1 VKNQRLAAI
10 DIGTNS
16 IRSIVVEANPDGGFR
31 ILDDEKVAV
40 RLGEGLHKT
49 GRISADAAQRAI
61 AALSRQMKIIDAYQ
75 VSAIEAVATSAVRKA
90 ANGAEFIQAIKDQ
103 VGLTVTV
110 ISGEVEAELAAL
122 SAFNNFDLEGA
133 RHLLVD
139 IGGGSLEL
147 VSTVG
152 SHIEE
157 IFSLDL
163 GAVYLTESFLAHD
176 PISDEALSRLRRRIR
191 KVLRETFPPERMLI
205 SAMIGSG
212 GTITAMAAMITAA
225 RKEAYGSVH
234 GCEILRSDVVHLLAL
249 LLRRSLKERRNI
261 PGLNPERADIIVAGV
276 MVIDELL
283 EFLQV
288 NLLKVNERGI
298 REGLTLRSLRQHGM
312 IPATGGRRTWRDS
325 ALDFAAS
332 CHAEKNHAL
341 QVAKLAKALFKVLS
355 RPFNLGEGEGR
366 LLEAAAILHDVGY
379 FINYSSHHK
388 HSYHLI
394 AHADLFGF
402 TPRER
407 ELIANIARYHR
418 KSLPK
423 KKHEAFMRLTPVDRQ
438 LVEKL
443 AGILRLADGL
453 DRSRTGVIEI
463 VDALLSPSRLLLRLQ
478 CHGDPAVELYGATT
492 KSDLLCAAF
501 HLQLILEPA
510 KEK

>member
-1 VKNQRLAAI
+1 VKSKRLAAI

-16 IRSIVVEANPDGGFR
+16 IRSIVVEADASGSFR

-40 RLGEGLHKT
+40 RLGEGLHET
-49 GRISADAAQRAI
+49 GQISADAAQRAI
-61 AALSRQMKIIDAYQ
+61 DALSRQKKIIDGYQ
-75 VSAIEAVATSAVRKA
+75 VRAIEAVATSAVRKA
-90 ANGAEFIQAIKDQ
+90 TNGKEFIEAINNQ
-103 VGLTVTV
+103 VGLTVTI
-110 ISGEVEAELAAL
+110 ISGKLEAELAAL
-122 SAFNNFDLEGA
+122 SAFNNFDLEGT

-147 VSTVG
+147 VTTVG
-152 SHIEE
+152 SHVEE

-163 GAVYLTESFLAHD
+163 GALYLTDSFLAND
-176 PISDEALSRLRRRIR
+176 PISEEALCRLRRHIR
-191 KVLRETFPPERMLI
+191 KQLRDVLIPDRSVI
-205 SAMIGSG
+205 SALIGSG
-212 GTITAMAAMITAA
+212 GTVTAMAAIITAA
-225 RKEAYGSVH
+225 QKETYGSVH
-234 GCEILRSDVVHLLAL
+234 GCEILRSDVVHLLAM
-249 LLRRSLKERRNI
+249 LLRKNLKERRDI

-276 MVIDELL
+276 TVIDELL
-283 EFLQV
+283 DFFQV

-298 REGLTLRSLRQHGM
+298 REGLILRGLRKYGM
-312 IPATGGRRTWRDS
+312 IPALGGRRLWRDA

-332 CHAEKNHAL
+332 CHADKNHAL
-341 QVAKLAKALFKVLS
+341 QVAKLAMAIFKVLN
-355 RPFNLGEGEGR
+355 RPFKLGEKEGR
-366 LLEAAAILHDVGY
+366 LLEAAAILHDIGY

-463 VDALLSPSRLLLRLQ
+463 IDAILSPSRLLLRLQ
-478 CHGDPAVELYGATT
+478 CNGDPAVELYGGNA
-492 KSDLLCAAF
+492 KSDLFCLAF
-501 HLQLILEPA
+501 QLQLILETT
-510 KEK
+510 EER